1 MNNTVTLTAGMLS
14 EKAKGKQRA
23 VDLASQASTSHAPAS
38 RPEES
43 KRDFVVRFT
52 EGGVTDLLVTIH
64 KGEIVRDVKKQIRQA
79 RPELRDRRLRL
90 IQSGQLLTDGTHL
103 LSHFASLEER
113 QQKGT
118 DTSSDR
124 SSNTAWLHCSVGPSF
139 EPGEEEDD
147 GKTQTAQIK
156 PQRGFDRLASMG
168 FSESD
173 IANFRRQFHSR
184 SLMNYLDLDFET
196 EEEYDEYARSLE
208 EQWIDSLDN
217 ASTASLSQSST
228 SSSSSVLQ
236 GIVIGFFFPILP
248 FFFMRNQPAAVF
260 WEDGTAHDTSPNV
273 ILSESMQVGLVVG
286 FLVNILFGLWRFVLN
301 TT

>member
-1 MNNTVTLTAGMLS
+1 
-14 EKAKGKQRA
+14 
-23 VDLASQASTSHAPAS
+23 
-38 RPEES
+38 
-43 KRDFVVRFT
+43 
-52 EGGVTDLLVTIH
+52 
-64 KGEIVRDVKKQIRQA
+64 
-79 RPELRDRRLRL
+79 
-90 IQSGQLLTDGTHL
+90 
-103 LSHFASLEER
+103 
-113 QQKGT
+113 
-118 DTSSDR
+118 
-124 SSNTAWLHCSVGPSF
+124 
-139 EPGEEEDD
+139 
-147 GKTQTAQIK
+147 
-156 PQRGFDRLASMG
+156 
-168 FSESD
+168 
-173 IANFRRQFHSR
+173 
-184 SLMNYLDLDFET
+184 MNYLDLDFET

-260 WEDGTAHDTSPNV
+260 WEDGTVHDTTPNV

>member
-1 MNNTVTLTAGMLS
+1 MLS

-23 VDLASQASTSHAPAS
+23 IDSASNPSTSHVSAS
-38 RPEES
+38 FQEEF
-43 KRDFVVRFT
+43 KRDFVIRFT
-52 EGGVTDLLVTIH
+52 EGTVADLLLAIH
-64 KGEIVRDVKKQIRQA
+64 KSEAVRDVKKKIRYA
-79 RPELRDRRLRL
+79 RPELNNRRLRL
-90 IQSGQLLTDGTHL
+90 IQSGQLLTDSTHL

-113 QQKGT
+113 RQKVTNDDASGRP
-118 DTSSDR
+118 SSD
-124 SSNTAWLHCSVGPSF
+124 TAWLHCSVGPPL
-139 EPGEEEDD
+139 EPGEEENDD
-147 GKTQTAQIK
+147 GRSQTTQIK

-168 FSESD
+168 FSDAD

-217 ASTASLSQSST
+217 TSTASLSQSPT
-228 SSSSSVLQ
+228 ASSSSVLQ
-236 GIVIGFFFPILP
+236 GVVVGFFFPILP
-248 FFFMRNQPAAVF
+248 FFFMRNQPAAIF
-260 WEDGTAHDTSPNV
+260 WEDGSVQDSTPNV

>member
-1 MNNTVTLTAGMLS
+1 MLS

-23 VDLASQASTSHAPAS
+23 IDPPFQASTSHAPATS
-38 RPEES
+38 PEES
-43 KRDFVVRFT
+43 KRDFIIRFT
-52 EGGVTDLLVTIH
+52 EGGVVDLLVTVE
-64 KGEIVRDVKKQIRQA
+64 KGDVVRDVKKKIRQA
-79 RPELRDRRLRL
+79 RSELKTRRLRL

-103 LSHFASLEER
+103 LSHFATFEER
-113 QQKGT
+113 QRTGT
-118 DTSSDR
+118 DDDASYKPP
-124 SSNTAWLHCSVGPSF
+124 NTAWLHCSVGPLL
-139 EPGEEEDD
+139 EPGEEEEE
-147 GKTQTAQIK
+147 GRTQLAQIK

-208 EQWIDSLDN
+208 EQWIDSLDS
-217 ASTASLSQSST
+217 AGTASLSQSST

-248 FFFMRNQPAAVF
+248 FFFMRNQSAAVF
-260 WEDGTAHDTSPNV
+260 WEDGSAQDATPNV
-273 ILSESMQVGLVVG
+273 ILSESMQIGLVIG
-286 FLVNILFGLWRFVLN
+286 FMINLLFGLWRYVLN

>member
-1 MNNTVTLTAGMLS
+1 MLS

-23 VDLASQASTSHAPAS
+23 IEPSLEPSTSNAPTDS
-38 RPEES
+38 PQE
-43 KRDFVVRFT
+43 KRDLTIRFT
-52 EGGVTDLLVTIH
+52 EGALADLTVTVSR
-64 KGEIVRDVKKQIRQA
+64 GEVVRDVKKKIREA
-79 RPELRDRRLRL
+79 RPELKNRRLRL
-90 IQSGQLLTDGTHL
+90 IQSGQLLTDATHL
-103 LSHFASLEER
+103 FSHSVSVEER
-113 QQKGT
+113 PHKVIVDDDDDDVSG
-118 DTSSDR
+118 R
-124 SSNTAWLHCSVGPSF
+124 SSNADWMHCSVGPPL
-139 EPGEEEDD
+139 EPGEEENDN
-147 GKTQTAQIK
+147 GRAQRGQIK

-168 FSESD
+168 FSEPD

-217 ASTASLSQSST
+217 TSTASLTQST

-236 GIVIGFFFPILP
+236 GIIIGFFFPILP
-248 FFFMRNQPAAVF
+248 FFFMRNQSTPVF
-260 WEDGTAHDTSPNV
+260 WEDGSTHDTTPNV

-286 FLVNILFGLWRFVLN
+286 FLVNILFGLWRFVLD